1 MEFPCGVYMEK
12 EKIKDILKRGKIEE
26 IIALQLCYDSE
37 ICYGQYEIE
46 GYSHPKKCDDGK
58 YHSFDACYSLNDGKI
73 SDRMRKAI
81 DDYREY
87 INDTENIWVYTN
99 DNGKE
104 QAFVIYYNGTNGKKG
119 NVLNSMRDSSEKLEN
134 IQGFTEWATLLDC
147 HCDTLDDVYGWL
159 FTFEV

>member
-1 MEFPCGVYMEK
+1 MEK
-12 EKIKDILKRGKIEE
+12 EKIMSILKRGKIEE

-58 YHSFDACYSLNDGKI
+58 YHTFDACYSLNDGKI

-87 INDTENIWVYTN
+87 INNTENIWVYTN

-119 NVLNSMRDSSEKLEN
+119 NVLNSMRDSSEKLEK

>member
-1 MEFPCGVYMEK
+1 MEK
-12 EKIKDILKRGKIEE
+12 EKIMAILKRGKIEE

-37 ICYGQYEIE
+37 VCYCKYEIE

-58 YHSFDACYSLNDGKI
+58 CHTFDACYSLNDGKI

-119 NVLNSMRDSSEKLEN
+119 NVLNSMRDSSEKLEK

>member
-1 MEFPCGVYMEK
+1 MEK

-26 IIALQLCYDSE
+26 IIALQLSYDSE

-58 YHSFDACYSLNDGKI
+58 CHTFDACYSLNDGKI

-119 NVLNSMRDSSEKLEN
+119 NVLNSMRDSSEKLEK

-147 HCDTLDDVYGWL
+147 HCDTLDDVYGLL

>member
-1 MEFPCGVYMEK
+1 MEK

-37 ICYGQYEIE
+37 ICYAQYEIE

-58 YHSFDACYSLNDGKI
+58 YHTFDACYSLNDGKI

-81 DDYREY
+81 DDYREH
-87 INDTENIWVYTN
+87 INDTEDIWVYTN

-104 QAFVIYYNGTNGKKG
+104 QAFVIYHNGTNGKEG
-119 NVLNSMRDSSEKLEN
+119 NILSSMLDAVEKLEK
-134 IQGFTEWATLLDC
+134 IQGFTEWATVVDC
-147 HCDTLDDVYGWL
+147 HCDTLDDVYSWL
-159 FTFEV
+159 LTFEV

>member
-1 MEFPCGVYMEK
+1 MEK

-37 ICYGQYEIE
+37 IRYGQYEIE

-58 YHSFDACYSLNDGKI
+58 YHTFDACYSLNDGKI

-104 QAFVIYYNGTNGKKG
+104 QAFVIYYNGTNGKEG
-119 NVLNSMRDSSEKLEN
+119 NVLNSMRDSSEKLEK

>member
-1 MEFPCGVYMEK
+1 MHMKK
-12 EKIKDILKRGKIEE
+12 EDIKNILKRGEFEGFIK
-26 IIALQLCYDSE
+26 LQLRDNNGMGYD
-37 ICYGQYEIE
+37 QYKIE
-46 GYSHPKKCDDGK
+46 GYSHPKKSDDGMC
-58 YHSFDACYSLNDGKI
+58 HTFDGYYSLNDGMI

-81 DDYREY
+81 DDYREH

-104 QAFVIYYNGTNGKKG
+104 QAFVIYHNGTNGKEC
-119 NVLNSMRDSSEKLEN
+119 NALNSMRDAVDKIGK
-134 IQGFTEWATLLDC
+134 IQGITEWATLLDC

>member
-1 MEFPCGVYMEK
+1 MHMKK
-12 EKIKDILKRGKIEE
+12 EDIKNVLKRGEFEGFIK
-26 IIALQLCYDSE
+26 LQLRDNNGMGYD
-37 ICYGQYEIE
+37 QYKIE

-58 YHSFDACYSLNDGKI
+58 YHTFDACYSLNDGKV

-119 NVLNSMRDSSEKLEN
+119 NVLNSMRDSSEKLEK

>member
-1 MEFPCGVYMEK
+1 MEK
-12 EKIKDILKRGKIEE
+12 EKIKGILKRGKIEE
-26 IIALQLCYDSE
+26 FIALQLCYDSE
-37 ICYGQYEIE
+37 ICYCKYEIE

-58 YHSFDACYSLNDGKI
+58 YHTFDACYSLNDGKI

-99 DNGKE
+99 GNGKE
-104 QAFVIYYNGTNGKKG
+104 QAFVIYYNGTNGKEG
-119 NVLNSMRDSSEKLEN
+119 NVLNSMRDSSEKLEK

>member
-1 MEFPCGVYMEK
+1 MVK

-26 IIALQLCYDSE
+26 IIALQLCYDSD

-46 GYSHPKKCDDGK
+46 GYSHSKKCDDGK
-58 YHSFDACYSLNDGKI
+58 CHTFDACYSLNDGKI

-119 NVLNSMRDSSEKLEN
+119 NVLNSMRDSSEKLEK
-134 IQGFTEWATLLDC
+134 IQGFT
-147 HCDTLDDVYGWL
+147 
-159 FTFEV
+159 